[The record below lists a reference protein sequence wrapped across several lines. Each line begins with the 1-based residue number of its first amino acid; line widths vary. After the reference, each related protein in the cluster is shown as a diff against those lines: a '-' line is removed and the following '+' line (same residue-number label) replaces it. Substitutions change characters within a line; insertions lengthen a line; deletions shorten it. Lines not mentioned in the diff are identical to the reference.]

1 MNVGLHASGPQDH
14 LESLNENLCSG
25 KKYNIE
31 CHNKAQS
38 IKSIEQNF

>member
-25 KKYNIE
+25 KKIQ
-31 CHNKAQS
+31 H
-38 IKSIEQNF
+38 